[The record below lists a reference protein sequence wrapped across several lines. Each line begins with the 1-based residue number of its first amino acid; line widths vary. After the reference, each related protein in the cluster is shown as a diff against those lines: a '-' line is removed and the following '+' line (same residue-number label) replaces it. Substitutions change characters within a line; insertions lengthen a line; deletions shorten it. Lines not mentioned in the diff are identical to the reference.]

1 MFIIGNYR
9 IKPLR
14 TENIP
19 QNDAL
24 YEYARR
30 NRGKGYISEVVFWKQ
45 VHKKKFHG
53 IDFNRQYIIG
63 NYIVDFYARS
73 LSLVVEIDGGSH
85 NDRLD
90 YDAYRDQYM
99 QSLGLKLFRTTDFD
113 NPFFE
118 YIHSAAEAEHAI
130 STVAE
135 WSIILRA
142 ISCSTLLPLKP
153 LLFSLCEL

>member
-30 NRGKGYISEVVFWKQ
+30 NRGKGYISEVVF
-45 VHKKKFHG
+45 
-53 IDFNRQYIIG
+53 
-63 NYIVDFYARS
+63 IVDFYARS

-113 NPFFE
+113 VMNNLDIVMCELEQF
-118 YIHSAAEAEHAI
+118 
-130 STVAE
+130 
-135 WSIILRA
+135 IILNY
-142 ISCSTLLPLKP
+142 
-153 LLFSLCEL
+153 EHE

>member
-1 MFIIGNYR
+1 MFKAEKEMFIIGNYR

-99 QSLGLKLFRTTDFD
+99 RSLGLKLFRTTDFD
-113 NPFFE
+113 VMNNLDIVMCELEQF
-118 YIHSAAEAEHAI
+118 
-130 STVAE
+130 
-135 WSIILRA
+135 IILNY
-142 ISCSTLLPLKP
+142 
-153 LLFSLCEL
+153 EHE